1 MTVFENADVINTD
14 RDLWE
19 APKTPERTL
28 PSFAESTPFTTSSI
42 QIVGEAPHEDAPA
55 KPFKSSIQIL
65 DDTPSSA
72 NGGKIISLDETPST
86 DGGKIIS
93 LDETPSTDGG
103 TIISLDETPSTDGG
117 KIISLDETPSTD
129 GGKIISFDDNP
140 NETVF
145 ISEESQP
152 TTPIPTLPSWL
163 EEDSSTEEE
172 EKAALAT
179 QVACCSTGEEGVGSN
194 KREWREK
201 HEEIEWKRKRLEE
214 EEGKDEEKE
223 GNEDEENVEG
233 NVGARE

>member
-65 DDTPSSA
+65 DDTPSSVDD
-72 NGGKIISLDETPST
+72 GKIISLD
-86 DGGKIIS
+86 D
-93 LDETPSTDGG
+93 
-103 TIISLDETPSTDGG
+103 TPSTDGG

-129 GGKIISFDDNP
+129 GGKIISLDDNP

-152 TTPIPTLPSWL
+152 TTPIPALPSWL

>member
-93 LDETPSTDGG
+93 LDD
-103 TIISLDETPSTDGG
+103 TPSTDGG
-117 KIISLDETPSTD
+117 KIISL
-129 GGKIISFDDNP
+129 DDNP

-179 QVACCSTGEEGVGSN
+179 QVPCCSTGEEGVGSN

-223 GNEDEENVEG
+223 GNEDEEENVEG
-233 NVGARE
+233 NVGARK

>member
-42 QIVGEAPHEDAPA
+42 QIVGEAPHEDAPV

-72 NGGKIISLDETPST
+72 DGGKVISLDETPST

-93 LDETPSTDGG
+93 LDETPSTDGR
-103 TIISLDETPSTDGG
+103 
-117 KIISLDETPSTD
+117 KIISLDDTPSTD

>member
-19 APKTPERTL
+19 ALKTPERTL

-42 QIVGEAPHEDAPA
+42 QIVGEAPHEDAPV

-72 NGGKIISLDETPST
+72 DGGKVISLDETPST

-93 LDETPSTDGG
+93 LDD
-103 TIISLDETPSTDGG
+103 TPSTDGG
-117 KIISLDETPSTD
+117 KIISLDDTPSTD
-129 GGKIISFDDNP
+129 GGKIISLDDNP

-152 TTPIPTLPSWL
+152 TTPIPALPSWL

>member
-42 QIVGEAPHEDAPA
+42 QIVGEAPHEDAPV

-72 NGGKIISLDETPST
+72 
-86 DGGKIIS
+86 DGGKV
-93 LDETPSTDGG
+93 
-103 TIISLDETPSTDGG
+103 ISLDETPSTDGG

-129 GGKIISFDDNP
+129 GGKIISLDDNP

-223 GNEDEENVEG
+223 GNEDEEENVEG
-233 NVGARE
+233 NVGARK

>member
-93 LDETPSTDGG
+93 LDD
-103 TIISLDETPSTDGG
+103 
-117 KIISLDETPSTD
+117 TPSTD

>member
-72 NGGKIISLDETPST
+72 DGGKIISLDETPST

-93 LDETPSTDGG
+93 LDD
-103 TIISLDETPSTDGG
+103 
-117 KIISLDETPSTD
+117 TPSTD

-152 TTPIPTLPSWL
+152 TTPIPALPSWL

-223 GNEDEENVEG
+223 GNEDEEENVEG
-233 NVGARE
+233 NVGARK

>member
-19 APKTPERTL
+19 ALKTPERTL

-65 DDTPSSA
+65 DDTPSSVDD
-72 NGGKIISLDETPST
+72 GKVISLDETPST

-93 LDETPSTDGG
+93 LDETPSTDGR
-103 TIISLDETPSTDGG
+103 

-140 NETVF
+140 TETVF

-152 TTPIPTLPSWL
+152 TTPIPALPSWL

-223 GNEDEENVEG
+223 ENEDEEENVEG
-233 NVGARE
+233 NAGARE

>member
-19 APKTPERTL
+19 ALKTPERTL

-65 DDTPSSA
+65 DDTPSSVDD
-72 NGGKIISLDETPST
+72 GKIISLDDTPST

-93 LDETPSTDGG
+93 LDD
-103 TIISLDETPSTDGG
+103 TPSTDGG
-117 KIISLDETPSTD
+117 KIISL
-129 GGKIISFDDNP
+129 DDNP

-152 TTPIPTLPSWL
+152 TTPIPALPSWL

-214 EEGKDEEKE
+214 EEEGKDEEKE

>member
-72 NGGKIISLDETPST
+72 NGGKIISLDDTPST

-93 LDETPSTDGG
+93 L
-103 TIISLDETPSTDGG
+103 
-117 KIISLDETPSTD
+117 
-129 GGKIISFDDNP
+129 DDNP

-152 TTPIPTLPSWL
+152 TTPIPALPSWL

-179 QVACCSTGEEGVGSN
+179 QVPCCSTGEEGVGSN

-223 GNEDEENVEG
+223 GNEDEEENVEG
-233 NVGARE
+233 NAGARE

>member
-19 APKTPERTL
+19 ALKTPERTL

-65 DDTPSSA
+65 DDTPS
-72 NGGKIISLDETPST
+72 T

-93 LDETPSTDGG
+93 LDETPSTDGR
-103 TIISLDETPSTDGG
+103 
-117 KIISLDETPSTD
+117 KIISL
-129 GGKIISFDDNP
+129 DDNP

-152 TTPIPTLPSWL
+152 TTPIPALPSWL

-223 GNEDEENVEG
+223 GNEDEEENVEG
-233 NVGARE
+233 NVGARK

>member
-19 APKTPERTL
+19 APKTPEHTL

-72 NGGKIISLDETPST
+72 NGGKIISLD
-86 DGGKIIS
+86 D
-93 LDETPSTDGG
+93 
-103 TIISLDETPSTDGG
+103 
-117 KIISLDETPSTD
+117 TPSTD

-223 GNEDEENVEG
+223 GNEDEEENVEG
-233 NVGARE
+233 NVGARK

>member
-42 QIVGEAPHEDAPA
+42 QIVGEAPHEDAPV

-72 NGGKIISLDETPST
+72 
-86 DGGKIIS
+86 DGGKV
-93 LDETPSTDGG
+93 
-103 TIISLDETPSTDGG
+103 
-117 KIISLDETPSTD
+117 ISLDETPSTD
-129 GGKIISFDDNP
+129 GGKIISFDDTPSTDGGKIISLDDTPSTDGGKIISLDDNP

-152 TTPIPTLPSWL
+152 TTPIPALPSWL

-223 GNEDEENVEG
+223 GNEDEEENVEG
-233 NVGARE
+233 NVGARK

>member
-42 QIVGEAPHEDAPA
+42 QIVGEAPHEDAPV

-72 NGGKIISLDETPST
+72 DGGKVISLDETPST

-93 LDETPSTDGG
+93 LDDTPSTDGG
-103 TIISLDETPSTDGG
+103 KVISLDETPSTDGG
-117 KIISLDETPSTD
+117 KIISLDDTPSTD
-129 GGKIISFDDNP
+129 GGKIISLDDNP

-152 TTPIPTLPSWL
+152 TTPIPALPSWL

>member
-42 QIVGEAPHEDAPA
+42 QLVGEAPHEDAPA

-72 NGGKIISLDETPST
+72 DGGKIISLDETPST

-103 TIISLDETPSTDGG
+103 
-117 KIISLDETPSTD
+117 KIISLDDTPSTD

-223 GNEDEENVEG
+223 GNEDEEENVEG
-233 NVGARE
+233 NAGARE

>member
-19 APKTPERTL
+19 ALKTPERTL

-65 DDTPSSA
+65 DDTPSSVD
-72 NGGKIISLDETPST
+72 GRKIISLD
-86 DGGKIIS
+86 D
-93 LDETPSTDGG
+93 
-103 TIISLDETPSTDGG
+103 TPSTDGG

-129 GGKIISFDDNP
+129 GGKIISLDDNP

>member
-1 MTVFENADVINTD
+1 MINTD

-93 LDETPSTDGG
+93 LDD
-103 TIISLDETPSTDGG
+103 TPSTDGG
-117 KIISLDETPSTD
+117 KIISL
-129 GGKIISFDDNP
+129 DDNP

-179 QVACCSTGEEGVGSN
+179 QVPCCSTGEEGVGSN

-223 GNEDEENVEG
+223 GNEDEEENVEG
-233 NVGARE
+233 NVGARK

>member
-42 QIVGEAPHEDAPA
+42 QIVGEAPHEDAPV

-65 DDTPSSA
+65 DDTPS
-72 NGGKIISLDETPST
+72 
-86 DGGKIIS
+86 
-93 LDETPSTDGG
+93 
-103 TIISLDETPSTDGG
+103 STDGG

-129 GGKIISFDDNP
+129 GGKIISLDDNP

>member
-19 APKTPERTL
+19 ALKTPERTL

-103 TIISLDETPSTDGG
+103 
-117 KIISLDETPSTD
+117 KIISLDDTPSTD

-179 QVACCSTGEEGVGSN
+179 QVPCCSTGEEGVGSN

>member
-19 APKTPERTL
+19 ALKTPERTL

-72 NGGKIISLDETPST
+72 

-93 LDETPSTDGG
+93 LDD
-103 TIISLDETPSTDGG
+103 TPSTDGG

-129 GGKIISFDDNP
+129 GGKIISLDDNP

-152 TTPIPTLPSWL
+152 TTPIPALPSWL

-223 GNEDEENVEG
+223 GNEDEEENVEG
-233 NVGARE
+233 NAGARE

>member
-19 APKTPERTL
+19 ALKTPERTL

-72 NGGKIISLDETPST
+72 DGGKVISLDETPSSADGGKVISLDDTPST

-93 LDETPSTDGG
+93 L
-103 TIISLDETPSTDGG
+103 
-117 KIISLDETPSTD
+117 
-129 GGKIISFDDNP
+129 DDNP

-152 TTPIPTLPSWL
+152 TTPIPALPSWL

>member
-42 QIVGEAPHEDAPA
+42 QIVGEAPHEDAPV

-65 DDTPSSA
+65 DDTPSSVDD
-72 NGGKIISLDETPST
+72 GKIISLDDTPST
-86 DGGKIIS
+86 DGGK
-93 LDETPSTDGG
+93 
-103 TIISLDETPSTDGG
+103 IISLDETPSTDGG

-129 GGKIISFDDNP
+129 GGKIISLDDNP

-152 TTPIPTLPSWL
+152 TTPIPALPSWL

>member
-42 QIVGEAPHEDAPA
+42 QIVGEAPHEDAPV

-72 NGGKIISLDETPST
+72 
-86 DGGKIIS
+86 DGGKV
-93 LDETPSTDGG
+93 
-103 TIISLDETPSTDGG
+103 ISLDETPSTDGG

>member
-19 APKTPERTL
+19 ALKTPERTL

-93 LDETPSTDGG
+93 LDETPSTDGR
-103 TIISLDETPSTDGG
+103 
-117 KIISLDETPSTD
+117 KIISLDDTPSTD

-152 TTPIPTLPSWL
+152 TTPIPALPSWL

-233 NVGARE
+233 NVGARK

>member
-19 APKTPERTL
+19 ALKTPERTL

-42 QIVGEAPHEDAPA
+42 QIVGEAPHEDAPV

-72 NGGKIISLDETPST
+72 DGGKVISLDETPSA
-86 DGGKIIS
+86 DGGKV
-93 LDETPSTDGG
+93 
-103 TIISLDETPSTDGG
+103 ISLDETPSTDGG

-129 GGKIISFDDNP
+129 GGKIISLDDNP

-152 TTPIPTLPSWL
+152 TTPIPALPSWL

>member
-42 QIVGEAPHEDAPA
+42 QIVGEAPHEDAPV

-72 NGGKIISLDETPST
+72 DGGKVISLDETPSTDGRKIISLDDTPST

-93 LDETPSTDGG
+93 L
-103 TIISLDETPSTDGG
+103 
-117 KIISLDETPSTD
+117 
-129 GGKIISFDDNP
+129 DDNP

-152 TTPIPTLPSWL
+152 TTPIPALPSWL

>member
-42 QIVGEAPHEDAPA
+42 QIVGEAPHEDAPV

-65 DDTPSSA
+65 DDTPSSVDD
-72 NGGKIISLDETPST
+72 GKIISLD
-86 DGGKIIS
+86 D
-93 LDETPSTDGG
+93 
-103 TIISLDETPSTDGG
+103 TPSTDGG

-129 GGKIISFDDNP
+129 GGKIISLDDNP

-152 TTPIPTLPSWL
+152 TTPIPALPSWL

>member
-72 NGGKIISLDETPST
+72 NGGKIISLD
-86 DGGKIIS
+86 D
-93 LDETPSTDGG
+93 
-103 TIISLDETPSTDGG
+103 TPSTDGG

-129 GGKIISFDDNP
+129 GGKIISLDDNP

-152 TTPIPTLPSWL
+152 TTPIPALPSWL

>member
-19 APKTPERTL
+19 ALKTPERTL

-93 LDETPSTDGG
+93 LDETPSTDGR
-103 TIISLDETPSTDGG
+103 
-117 KIISLDETPSTD
+117 KIISLDDTPSTD

-152 TTPIPTLPSWL
+152 TTPIPALPSWL

-179 QVACCSTGEEGVGSN
+179 QVPCCSTGEEGVGSN

>member
-93 LDETPSTDGG
+93 LDD
-103 TIISLDETPSTDGG
+103 TPSTDGG
-117 KIISLDETPSTD
+117 KIISL
-129 GGKIISFDDNP
+129 DDNP

-223 GNEDEENVEG
+223 GNEDEEENVEG
-233 NVGARE
+233 NVGARK

>member
-1 MTVFENADVINTD
+1 MINTD

-19 APKTPERTL
+19 ALKTPERTL

-65 DDTPSSA
+65 DDTPSSVDD
-72 NGGKIISLDETPST
+72 GKIISLDETPST

-93 LDETPSTDGG
+93 LD
-103 TIISLDETPSTDGG
+103 
-117 KIISLDETPSTD
+117 
-129 GGKIISFDDNP
+129 DNP

-152 TTPIPTLPSWL
+152 TTPIPALPSWL

>member
-19 APKTPERTL
+19 ALKTPERTL

-42 QIVGEAPHEDAPA
+42 QIVGEAPHEDAPV

-65 DDTPSSA
+65 DDTPSSVDD
-72 NGGKIISLDETPST
+72 GKIISLD
-86 DGGKIIS
+86 D
-93 LDETPSTDGG
+93 
-103 TIISLDETPSTDGG
+103 TPSTDGG

-129 GGKIISFDDNP
+129 GGKIISLDDNP

>member
-19 APKTPERTL
+19 ALKTPERTL

-65 DDTPSSA
+65 DDTPSSV
-72 NGGKIISLDETPST
+72 
-86 DGGKIIS
+86 DGGK
-93 LDETPSTDGG
+93 
-103 TIISLDETPSTDGG
+103 IISLDETPSTDGG

-129 GGKIISFDDNP
+129 GGKIISLDETPSTDGGKIISLDDNP

>member
-19 APKTPERTL
+19 ALKTPERTL

-65 DDTPSSA
+65 DDTPSSVDD
-72 NGGKIISLDETPST
+72 GKIISLDDTPST

-93 LDETPSTDGG
+93 L
-103 TIISLDETPSTDGG
+103 
-117 KIISLDETPSTD
+117 
-129 GGKIISFDDNP
+129 DDNP

-152 TTPIPTLPSWL
+152 TTPIPALPSWL

-214 EEGKDEEKE
+214 EEEGKDEEKE

>member
-28 PSFAESTPFTTSSI
+28 PSFAESPPFTTSSI

-72 NGGKIISLDETPST
+72 DGGKIISLDETPST

-93 LDETPSTDGG
+93 LDD
-103 TIISLDETPSTDGG
+103 
-117 KIISLDETPSTD
+117 TPSTD

-152 TTPIPTLPSWL
+152 TTPIPALPSWL
-163 EEDSSTEEE
+163 EEDSSTEE

-223 GNEDEENVEG
+223 GNEDEEENVEG
-233 NVGARE
+233 NVGARK

>member
-19 APKTPERTL
+19 ALKTPERTL

-42 QIVGEAPHEDAPA
+42 QIVGEAPHEDAPV

-72 NGGKIISLDETPST
+72 DGGKVISLD
-86 DGGKIIS
+86 D
-93 LDETPSTDGG
+93 
-103 TIISLDETPSTDGG
+103 TPSTDGG

-129 GGKIISFDDNP
+129 GGKIISLDDNP

>member
-42 QIVGEAPHEDAPA
+42 QIVGEAPHEDAPV

-65 DDTPSSA
+65 DDTPSTD
-72 NGGKIISLDETPST
+72 GRKIISLDDTPST
-86 DGGKIIS
+86 DGRKIIS
-93 LDETPSTDGG
+93 LDDTPSTDGR
-103 TIISLDETPSTDGG
+103 
-117 KIISLDETPSTD
+117 
-129 GGKIISFDDNP
+129 KIISFDDNP

-152 TTPIPTLPSWL
+152 TTPIPALPSWL

-179 QVACCSTGEEGVGSN
+179 QVPCCSTGEEGVGSN

>member
-72 NGGKIISLDETPST
+72 

-93 LDETPSTDGG
+93 LDDSSSPA
-103 TIISLDETPSTDGG
+103 
-117 KIISLDETPSTD
+117 D

-152 TTPIPTLPSWL
+152 TTPIPALPSWL

-172 EKAALAT
+172 
-179 QVACCSTGEEGVGSN
+179 GVGSN
-194 KREWREK
+194 KREWRKK

-214 EEGKDEEKE
+214 EEG
-223 GNEDEENVEG
+223 NEDEEENMEG
-233 NVGARE
+233 RVGARK

>member
-19 APKTPERTL
+19 ALKTPERTL

-65 DDTPSSA
+65 DDTPSSVDD
-72 NGGKIISLDETPST
+72 GKIISLDETPST

-93 LDETPSTDGG
+93 LDD
-103 TIISLDETPSTDGG
+103 TPSTDGG
-117 KIISLDETPSTD
+117 KIISL
-129 GGKIISFDDNP
+129 DDNP

-152 TTPIPTLPSWL
+152 TTPIPALPSWL

>member
-72 NGGKIISLDETPST
+72 
-86 DGGKIIS
+86 
-93 LDETPSTDGG
+93 
-103 TIISLDETPSTDGG
+103 DGG

-152 TTPIPTLPSWL
+152 TTPIPALPSWL

-179 QVACCSTGEEGVGSN
+179 QVPCGSTGDEGVGSY
-194 KREWREK
+194 KRELREK

-223 GNEDEENVEG
+223 GNEDEEENVEG
-233 NVGARE
+233 NVGARK